1 MLLQPELALEQ
12 GDLPEG
18 KRHMKALKRG
28 QKRKQ
33 KSGEEEEAQVPDEPA
48 FSEYTEKEGEFTGN
62 VGDETNSAVQSIQQV
77 SSSSRMMSSRCYN
90 SFF

>member
-1 MLLQPELALEQ
+1 
-12 GDLPEG
+12 
-18 KRHMKALKRG
+18 MKTLKRG

-77 SSSSRMMSSRCYN
+77 SSSSRMMGSRHYLEG
-90 SFF
+90 

>member
-12 GDLPEG
+12 GELPEG
-18 KRHMKALKRG
+18 KQHIKTPKRG

-33 KSGEEEEAQVPDEPA
+33 KLSEEEEAQVPEDPA
-48 FSEYTEKEGEFTGN
+48 FSEYTEKGSEFTGN

-77 SSSSRMMSSRCYN
+77 SSSSRHCLEG
-90 SFF
+90 

>member
-12 GDLPEG
+12 GELPEG
-18 KRHMKALKRG
+18 KQHIKTPKRG

-33 KSGEEEEAQVPDEPA
+33 KLSEEEEAQVPEDPA
-48 FSEYTEKEGEFTGN
+48 FSEYTEKGSEFTGN

-77 SSSSRMMSSRCYN
+77 SSSSRVMSSRHCLEG
-90 SFF
+90 

>member
-12 GDLPEG
+12 GELPEG
-18 KRHMKALKRG
+18 KQNIKALKRG

-33 KSGEEEEAQVPDEPA
+33 KSGEEEAAQVPEDPA
-48 FSEYTEKEGEFTGN
+48 FSEYTEKEGVFTGN

-77 SSSSRMMSSRCYN
+77 SSRSRMVGSRHYLEG
-90 SFF
+90 